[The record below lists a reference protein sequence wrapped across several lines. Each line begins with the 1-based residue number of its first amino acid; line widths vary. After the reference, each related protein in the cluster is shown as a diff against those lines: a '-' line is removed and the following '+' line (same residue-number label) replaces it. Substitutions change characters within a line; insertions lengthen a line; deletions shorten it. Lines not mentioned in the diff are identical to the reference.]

1 MAAEAVDIKSKADN
15 FFVICAKIIKTFY
28 VSKKLYDIYILS
40 NDISF
45 MWHPSQSKKSVLA
58 HRGGIETN
66 TMKLDDNTNVFIT

>member
-45 MWHPSQSKKSVLA
+45 MWHPSQSKKSVL
-58 HRGGIETN
+58 IEVVLN
-66 TMKLDDNTNVFIT
+66 TMKLGSDNKF